1 MDSCGW
7 TTGQYHPRTSSCF
20 WVSET
25 FDKWD
30 RLTLDFAVKP
40 SDAFNVDELLSLIAF
55 EPLLRPL
62 LNGALQVS
70 QSPDLVILP
79 VLQTWFD

>member
-1 MDSCGW
+1 L
-7 TTGQYHPRTSSCF
+7 TTVGQYHPQPSCF
-20 WVSET
+20 WVSGT

-30 RLTLDFAVKP
+30 RFLRLTRVDFAVKP

-62 LNGALQVS
+62 SMELQVS
-70 QSPDLVILP
+70 QSPIWLFASPSDLV
-79 VLQTWFD
+79 

>member
-1 MDSCGW
+1 
-7 TTGQYHPRTSSCF
+7 
-20 WVSET
+20 
-25 FDKWD
+25 
-30 RLTLDFAVKP
+30 LDFAVKP

>member
-1 MDSCGW
+1 MGSVSSANSGW
-7 TTGQYHPRTSSCF
+7 I
-20 WVSET
+20 
-25 FDKWD
+25 
-30 RLTLDFAVKP
+30 LLKP

-70 QSPDLVILP
+70 QSPDLLFCQSSDLV
-79 VLQTWFD
+79 